1 MFYKVKFQSWRTFLI
16 TFVLFLVFSSLNI
29 SIKSQVTQEWAQ
41 RYNGPGNGFDAGYVM
56 AIDGNENIFV
66 AGSSAGPGSG
76 LDIVTIEYDNQ
87 GAIQWVQRYNGSGNQ
102 NDVATAICIDQNSYL
117 YVAGYTYTSA
127 SYDYVIIKY
136 APDGTVQWI
145 QTYNNPQVNGDDR
158 PTGVAAATNGD
169 VYLTGN
175 SYGTSGYDIATVKYN
190 SSGIQQW
197 VIRYDDPYHLNDVA
211 AGLVYYTSGGVYV
224 AGTSY
229 NGQNYDIVILKYGPS
244 GNLAWQTNYNGTG
257 NGDDGASALKAD
269 NSGNVYV
276 TGYTTGIGT
285 GRDYV
290 TLKYNSNGSFAWAT
304 PQNGLGNG
312 YDVAKA
318 IALDNSGNVLVTGVS
333 YGNGTGY
340 DIATCK
346 YTNAGSLQWI
356 KRYNSLNVDDNG
368 TCIAADVSGSVYVG
382 GISNISG
389 EYTDYVVIKYNPV
402 GVQSWI
408 TTYNGPGNDI
418 DSAFA
423 ICVGLSGNVY
433 LTGTSWGGS
442 SGYDIATVRYSQ
454 ITGIRNPPE
463 DIPGNYF
470 LSQNYPNPFNP
481 VTMIEYRLPADGFTN
496 ITIYDVIGRKISSLV
511 SEFQKTGSYSVAWDG
526 SNYPSGTYF
535 YRFTSG
541 NYSETKK
548 LVLVK

>member
-1 MFYKVKFQSWRTFLI
+1 MFYKVKFSGGRTFLV
-16 TFVLFLVFSSLNI
+16 TFILFLAFSSLNI
-29 SIKSQVTQEWAQ
+29 SVKSQVTQEWAQ

-56 AIDGNENIFV
+56 AIDGNENIYV
-66 AGSSAGPGSG
+66 AGSSAGSGTG
-76 LDIVTIEYDNQ
+76 LDIITIKYDNQ
-87 GAIQWVQRYNGSGNQ
+87 GSPQWVQRYNGSGNQ
-102 NDVATAICIDQNSYL
+102 IDVATTIYVDVNSYV
-117 YVAGYTYTSA
+117 YVAGYSFA
-127 SYDYVIIKY
+127 SSYDYVIIKY
-136 APDGTVQWI
+136 SPDGTVQWI
-145 QTYNNPQVNGDDR
+145 QTYNGPVNGDDR
-158 PTGVAAATNGD
+158 ASGVAVSSNGD
-169 VYLTGN
+169 VYVTGS
-175 SYGTSGYDIATVKYN
+175 SYGLSGYDIVTVKYN

-197 VIRYDDPYHLNDVA
+197 VIRYDDPFHVNDLA
-211 AGLVYYTSGGVYV
+211 AGCALYPSGGIYV
-224 AGTSY
+224 AGTAY
-229 NGQNYDIVILKYGPS
+229 NGQNYDIIIIKYDAS
-244 GNLAWQTNYNGTG
+244 GNSPWQAYYNGTG
-257 NGDDGASALKAD
+257 NGDDGATALKVD

-290 TLKYNSNGSFAWAT
+290 TLKYNNSGSFAWAT

-368 TCIAADVSGSVYVG
+368 TCIATDVSGSVYVG
-382 GISNISG
+382 GTSNMSG
-389 EYTDYVVIKYNPV
+389 AYTDYVTIKYNSV
-402 GVQSWI
+402 GVQNWV
-408 TTYNGPGNDI
+408 TNYNGPVSNI

-423 ICVGLSGNVY
+423 ICVGLTGNVY
-433 LTGTSWGGS
+433 VTGTSSGGS
-442 SGYDIATVRYSQ
+442 SGYDIATIRYSQ
-454 ITGIRNPPE
+454 VTGIINTGSGIPE
-463 DIPGNYF
+463 KYD

-481 VTMIEYRLPADGFTN
+481 VTKIDYQLPIEGFTN
-496 ITIYDVIGRKISSLV
+496 ITIYDILGREISAPV
-511 SEFQKTGSYSVAWDG
+511 SEFQKAGKYTVAWDG

-541 NYSETKK
+541 DYSDTKK
-548 LVLVK
+548 LILVR